1 MDFSF
6 LNYGKFHINLILLV
20 LTRLVKILIMIKGS
34 FVENKVLP
42 VHILKSLNLIQD
54 TKANHFS
61 NTCPLK
67 DSWSLKVFV
76 LKEFKVEK

>member
-6 LNYGKFHINLILLV
+6 INYGKFQINLILLV
-20 LTRLVKILIMIKGS
+20 LTRLVKFLIMIKGS
-34 FVENKVLP
+34 FVENKVLL
-42 VHILKSLNLIQD
+42 VHILKSLNLIQG

-61 NTCPLK
+61 NTCSLK

>member
-6 LNYGKFHINLILLV
+6 INYGKFQINLILLV

-34 FVENKVLP
+34 FVENKVLL

-54 TKANHFS
+54 TKANHFRI
-61 NTCPLK
+61 TCPLK